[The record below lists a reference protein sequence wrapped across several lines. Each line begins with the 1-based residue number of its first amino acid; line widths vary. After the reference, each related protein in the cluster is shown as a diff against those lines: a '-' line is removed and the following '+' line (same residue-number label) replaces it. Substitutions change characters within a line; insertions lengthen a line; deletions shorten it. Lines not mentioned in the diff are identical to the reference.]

1 MDNKIEVEIN
11 GKIRRIMP
19 HMLEDFERLGA
30 TRTRKIIRNA
40 PPEILQKDLIQQK
53 DIVLP
58 PVKVEELKN
67 KEKPPTGDVKTNVL
81 PEMKTVAPIKI
92 ARKTP
97 VRSKSKK

>member
-67 KEKPPTGDVKTNVL
+67 KEKPPASVKTNVL
-81 PEMKTVAPIKI
+81 PEMKTVEPIKI
-92 ARKTP
+92 ARKPP

>member
-40 PPEILQKDLIQQK
+40 PPEILQKDM
-53 DIVLP
+53 VLP
-58 PVKVEELKN
+58 PIKVEELKN

>member
-40 PPEILQKDLIQQK
+40 PPEILQKDM
-53 DIVLP
+53 VLP

-67 KEKPPTGDVKTNVL
+67 NEKPTGDVKSNVL
-81 PEMKTVAPIKI
+81 PEMKTVEPIKI
-92 ARKTP
+92 ARKPP